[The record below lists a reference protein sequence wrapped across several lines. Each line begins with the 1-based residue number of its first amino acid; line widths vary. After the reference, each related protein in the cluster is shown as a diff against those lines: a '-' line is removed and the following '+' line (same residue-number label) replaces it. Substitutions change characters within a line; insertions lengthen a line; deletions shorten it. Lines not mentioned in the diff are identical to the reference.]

1 MPYLY
6 NFFLEIFTSKKIR
19 EGKIL
24 GVFLSTQANIIRG
37 VRPFETVH
45 ITGVRNYPKT
55 HVVQKLKKRKKELL
69 NLEQYSVNE
78 CLRGDGK

>member
-24 GVFLSTQANIIRG
+24 GVFLSTQANLNVVYVHLKLFILQ
-37 VRPFETVH
+37 VSET
-45 ITGVRNYPKT
+45 T
-55 HVVQKLKKRKKELL
+55 QK
-69 NLEQYSVNE
+69 YM
-78 CLRGDGK
+78 